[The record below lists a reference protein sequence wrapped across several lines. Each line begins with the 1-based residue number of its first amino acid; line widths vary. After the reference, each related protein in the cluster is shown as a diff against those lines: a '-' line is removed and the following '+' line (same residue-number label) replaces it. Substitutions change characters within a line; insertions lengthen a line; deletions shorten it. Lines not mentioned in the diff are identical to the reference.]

1 MLKTTGMTI
10 KEIRVSKNIKQEEIY
25 NGLISRNV
33 LWQIENNKIRTNYEI
48 LKEILNRLNVSFD
61 EFLYIQNNFKS
72 TPFQDL
78 ENRYYSIYTSIEI
91 EVLINLR
98 KDIEAYIEYHPTN
111 PLLTDLNKC
120 LNAII
125 AIEQEDNFFKATA
138 IVTPIW
144 DRISKQNDW
153 YWEDIQIM
161 SHIFFMFEQET
172 ALNICKELFTKLN
185 NYRNFQNADRLEI
198 SALLNISTMLL
209 DKGQLQESEKY
220 LNKCIILAE
229 EKKYFI
235 QWAYALGTKGILKTL
250 SSNNK
255 EGQKLMKQS
264 IHILQTLN
272 QPKLSKS
279 IQSDFNKYCKDTH

>member
-1 MLKTTGMTI
+1 
-10 KEIRVSKNIKQEEIY
+10 
-25 NGLISRNV
+25 
-33 LWQIENNKIRTNYEI
+33 
-48 LKEILNRLNVSFD
+48 
-61 EFLYIQNNFKS
+61 
-72 TPFQDL
+72 
-78 ENRYYSIYTSIEI
+78 
-91 EVLINLR
+91 
-98 KDIEAYIEYHPTN
+98 EYHPTN